1 LPEVYIQPE
10 QPGEILIANIDEK
23 GTLIPAFVA
32 RAGVLQGRT
41 EKELAFVAG
50 KQLTYMRPEHYLKVA
65 LPSNA
70 ELRVAFLSA
79 LLLVEP
85 RARQMVTADQM
96 PTVEQYITVLRS
108 KMQNAWIEQLHE
120 VVKRFLRQAD
130 RVDLVKWGNAVEAT
144 AHRVGFIVSGDL
156 ETAAR
161 AISQEPPQVGGPQ
174 AKDKMRELVLYSI
187 SEDYFTVRQ
196 HVGASIA

>member
-1 LPEVYIQPE
+1 MYIQPE
-10 QPGEILIANIDEK
+10 QPGDLQIVNIDEK
-23 GTLIPAFVA
+23 GTLVPVA
-32 RAGVLQGRT
+32 GGARGLLQGRT
-41 EKELAFVAG
+41 EKELAFIAA
-50 KQLTYMRPEHYLKVA
+50 KQLTYMRPEHYLKIA
-65 LPSNA
+65 LSSNA

-85 RARQMVTADQM
+85 RARQMVTAEQM

-108 KMQNAWIEQLHE
+108 KMQPAWLEQLHE

-130 RVDLVKWGNAVEAT
+130 RVNLVKWGNAVDAT

-161 AISQEPPQVGGPQ
+161 IISQEPPQVGGPQ
-174 AKDKMRELVLYSI
+174 PKDKMRELVLYSI
-187 SEDYFTVRQ
+187 SEDYFSVRQ
-196 HVGASIA
+196 HMGAAIA